1 MQRHPPDNPK
11 ELLTTL
17 QEAGV
22 HSASASHE
30 WNRLTRYAVLTRY
43 PGLGGTLTVEEYR
56 TALQV
61 AQEIVQWA
69 NDQIARRGGN
79 E

>member
-11 ELLTTL
+11 ELLSTL

-43 PGLGGTLTVEEYR
+43 PSLGGTLTVEEYR
-56 TALQV
+56 TAL
-61 AQEIVQWA
+61 
-69 NDQIARRGGN
+69 
-79 E
+79 